1 MASAHLSPHRGRHR
15 SWRTSQRVV
24 LLGTLV
30 CFGTLGL
37 LSLLSGVETVV
48 RAGHGTA
55 DLWLE
60 AAAVTAPSMVDLGP
74 GLSSQ
79 GYDHVHVGVAG
90 VSRSSM
96 VPYALTLALGSTVF
110 AGVCGFLAYVCGR
123 IYLRRPFGRV
133 LSVGLTVCS
142 AALVGLALLG
152 PLLFAAAQA
161 RIFADLGVDLG
172 RAPFVNGY
180 AFGDTDAVVLVAGVL
195 LGLLAL
201 AFRAGGLLQPEE
213 QDPA

>member
-1 MASAHLSPHRGRHR
+1 MESAHLSPHRGRHR

-24 LLGTLV
+24 LLGALIS
-30 CFGTLGL
+30 FGVLGL

-55 DLWLE
+55 DLWPE

-79 GYDHVHVGVAG
+79 GYDHVHVGVTGA
-90 VSRSSM
+90 SPSSM

-110 AGVCGFLAYVCGR
+110 AGVCGFLAYACGR
-123 IYLRRPFGRV
+123 IYLGRPFER
-133 LSVGLTVCS
+133 LLTVGLSVCS
-142 AALVGLALLG
+142 ASLVGLALLG

-172 RAPFVNGY
+172 RAPFVNDY
-180 AFGDTDAVVLVAGVL
+180 AFGDADAVVLVAGVL

-201 AFRAGGLLQPEE
+201 AFRAGTWIQPDE